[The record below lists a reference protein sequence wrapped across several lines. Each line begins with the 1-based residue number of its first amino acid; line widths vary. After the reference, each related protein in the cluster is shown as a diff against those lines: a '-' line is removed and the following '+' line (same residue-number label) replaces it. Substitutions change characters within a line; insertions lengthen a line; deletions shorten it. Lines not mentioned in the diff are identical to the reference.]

1 MKKFDEIDIFL
12 INQMM
17 EIAMQKR
24 GFILYSDDC
33 LKLDLHHYYEDN
45 PVSIE
50 IEDNGL
56 TSIKIRV
63 KIYHSN
69 QQLFIQYCFKAIIT
83 EDGFIER
90 HGFSKEYS
98 YVLKIIRRLINES
111 SVYNYIKQTI
121 N

>member
-1 MKKFDEIDIFL
+1 MKKFDEIDIYL
-12 INQMM
+12 INQLM

-24 GFILYSDDC
+24 GFILYVDDC

-63 KIYHSN
+63 KIYHNN
-69 QQLFIQYCFKAIIT
+69 QELFIPYCYKAIIT
-83 EDGFIER
+83 ENGFIER
-90 HGFSKEYS
+90 HSFSEEYL
-98 YVLKIIRRLINES
+98 YILKIIRKLIHES
-111 SVYNYIKQTI
+111 GVYDYIKQTI